1 MRAVHSMVS
10 VDPAGVSYCARHPDF
25 LRFRRPCLSVKE
37 GVEMGSRFQTTLWS
51 MEN

>member
-1 MRAVHSMVS
+1 MRAVHSIVS
-10 VDPAGVSYCARHPDF
+10 VNPEGGSHISAPSGFSALMASDA
-25 LRFRRPCLSVKE
+25 KNEE